1 MIQTVQFRSLSIG
14 ICHLRFIRLLFVK
27 RKNDNIKP
35 EFLNLNI
42 GHHTKVEQKIR
53 SLSDGDIKKSRPS
66 HDTGQGR

>member
-42 GHHTKVEQKIR
+42 GHHTKVE
-53 SLSDGDIKKSRPS
+53 G
-66 HDTGQGR
+66 